1 MDRVRVDVVQVGA
14 RRVRGLAV
22 TGRVD
27 SAVVVVVQAVQAV
40 AVVVAKGAGGAKAE
54 AATVMPVRWVRASA
68 SSPS

>member
-1 MDRVRVDVVQVGA
+1 MDRVRVDGVQVGA

-27 SAVVVVVQAVQAV
+27 SAVVVAVPAV
-40 AVVVAKGAGGAKAE
+40 AVVAAKGAGGAKAE